1 MGTGN
6 LNILGICGSL
16 RGASFNRMALKVAGE
31 LMPAG
36 MSLTMFEL
44 KDVPLFD
51 GDVFAQGFPAPVASL
66 REAIRKADGV
76 LFGSPEYNFSVSGVL
91 KNAIDWAS
99 RGTDQ
104 PFNGKPF
111 AVMSATQGPLG
122 GARSQYDLRKML
134 LFLNAHGLN
143 KPEIF
148 IGVAQTKFDAAGKLN
163 DEPTRKIIGEQMAAF
178 RDHIQFVKRGYAQ
191 S

>member
-1 MGTGN
+1 MSSGN
-6 LNILGICGSL
+6 LSIVGICGSL

-31 LMPAG
+31 VMPPG
-36 MSLTMFEL
+36 MSLTMFDL
-44 KDVPLFD
+44 KGVPLFD
-51 GDVFAQGFPAPVASL
+51 GDVLAAGMPPAAASL

-111 AVMSATQGPLG
+111 AIISATQGPLG
-122 GARSQYDLRKML
+122 GARSQYDLRKFL

-148 IGVAQTKFDAAGKLN
+148 IGGAQNKFDAAGKLN
-163 DEPTRKIIGEQMAAF
+163 DEPTRKIMGEQMVAF
-178 RDHIQFVKRGYAQ
+178 RDHIEWVKRGNAQ
-191 S
+191 

>member
-1 MGTGN
+1 MSNGN
-6 LNILGICGSL
+6 LSILGISGSL
-16 RGASFNRMALKVAGE
+16 RAASFNTMALKVAGE

-36 MSLTMFEL
+36 MSLTLFDL
-44 KDVPLFD
+44 KEIPFFD
-51 GDVFAQGFPAPVASL
+51 GDVFAKGFPAPTASL

-111 AVMSATQGPLG
+111 AIISATQGPLG
-122 GARSQYDLRKML
+122 GARSQYDLRKIL

-148 IGVAQTKFDAAGKLN
+148 IGGAQNKFDAAGKLN
-163 DEPTRKIIGEQMAAF
+163 DEPTRKIMGEQMAVF
-178 RDHIQFVKRGYAQ
+178 RDHILWVKRGYGKA
-191 S
+191 